1 LRNETEEAEVP
12 VAEVSRKARISEQT
26 LYCWKAKYAGL
37 AVEQVRQ
44 MALLVAPGA
53 KGLCVLGLRP
63 IVKPS
68 PENQP
73 VLQLPLP
80 EIIPA
85 NGSANGTQGASV
97 QLHDGAIKLLM
108 INML

>member
-1 LRNETEEAEVP
+1 MPAWQWNRFGRWHFW
-12 VAEVSRKARISEQT
+12 S
-26 LYCWKAKYAGL
+26 
-37 AVEQVRQ
+37 
-44 MALLVAPGA
+44 APGA

-85 NGSANGTQGASV
+85 NGSANGTQGAPCNCTMERLSY
-97 QLHDGAIKLLM
+97 
-108 INML
+108 